1 MTAAEIMT
9 KSVVTIAPEETME
22 HALALMNRMRKRAL
36 PVVEASAEAGV
47 LGKLIGFIKYSD
59 PVKAMQAGKGQQ
71 LVKQWTRRELLRID
85 EATPFTEV
93 EALLVGGSTGRVH
106 VADQEGRSSA
116 SSRARTCSG
125 TTSSTSKPTA
135 AACDE
140 RTNSRTRDELAH
152 ECARVRDEPNNQ
164 GYRPEPCSCPALRA
178 HGHLMRR

>member
-1 MTAAEIMT
+1 
-9 KSVVTIAPEETME
+9 
-22 HALALMNRMRKRAL
+22 MNRMRKRAL

-106 VADQEGRSSA
+106 VVDQEGRLIGLV
-116 SSRARTCSG
+116 SRTDMLRHYQLY
-125 TTSSTSKPTA
+125 
-135 AACDE
+135 E
-140 RTNSRTRDELAH
+140 QTNSR
-152 ECARVRDEPNNQ
+152 RVR
-164 GYRPEPCSCPALRA
+164 
-178 HGHLMRR
+178 